1 MWRAPRRD
9 MATARS
15 IRLLRSGIIPIKLAD
30 IHRASRGWRC
40 CQLDWIGVS
49 SQLRDLGHQI
59 TALYQLGITL
69 DHLERGILSLAPEA
83 DVELALSDTEV
94 VNGEVRQPF
103 RKRRVDIELVARRIR
118 QKAQE
123 GLCQHESWARSPS
136 LRDVGADV

>member
-1 MWRAPRRD
+1 MAP
-9 MATARS
+9 ARS
-15 IRLLRSGIIPIKLAD
+15 IRLLCSGIIPVKISRHSPD
-30 IHRASRGWRC
+30 FRGWRC
-40 CQLDWIGVS
+40 CQLDWIGGG

-69 DHLERGILSLAPEA
+69 DHLERGILSLPPDA
-83 DVELALSDTEV
+83 DVELVLSDTEV

-123 GLCQHESWARSPS
+123 GLCQHES
-136 LRDVGADV
+136 